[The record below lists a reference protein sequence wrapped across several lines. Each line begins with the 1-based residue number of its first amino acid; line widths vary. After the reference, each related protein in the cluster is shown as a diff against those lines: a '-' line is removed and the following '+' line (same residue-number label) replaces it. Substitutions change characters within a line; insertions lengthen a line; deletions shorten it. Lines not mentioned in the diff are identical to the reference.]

1 MPARRSRF
9 FGGPLL
15 GSCAAVLALA
25 VLSAQA
31 PQTPQ
36 TQQTPVFRGRT
47 TVVPID
53 IRVLDRNGK
62 PVTDLTAADFTV
74 LEDGVRQ
81 DVEYFSTQPLT
92 PVEPD
97 PEATVRPTTAPSA
110 SLAPKNRR
118 LFLIYLGRGRLQ
130 EPSKGLDATLRFVRE
145 RLLPQDQVA
154 VMAWNRATDFTT
166 DKATAAN
173 VIERFRAAHERIDTE
188 LRLHFSG
195 LFGLYAGREVP
206 AFIQK
211 LIDDVFDPSTG
222 AATRQVVP
230 GHTMQRAEADARRA
244 AESVLNQSSIEA
256 FRMFGGTDARMA
268 DGLFDPTLNMSFD
281 DYIVLNRQTMQDVGN
296 LYAGID
302 YLRFIDGEKH
312 LIFVTEQGF
321 YLPRADYERDL
332 AALAS
337 DARVALDTIQTGG
350 VAVAADGTGFYTV
363 ANGFQLRALREIS
376 DLSGGQSSVSNKAD
390 VAFDR
395 ILSSTAFGYL
405 LGYSSSNPEP
415 DGRTREIK
423 VQVNRRNV
431 TVSHRRMY
439 LPRPENAKFDPRESL
454 AATRLMT
461 AANYPHDVTDLKFTA
476 RLADLKEGASRYVNV
491 EMTIDA
497 KRIRFARSG
506 DRYLAAMNFAVLCG
520 DYYQKDIGQLWER
533 RDVFVP
539 ANRMAEIQQNGL
551 TVTLRVEVKQPP
563 VYVKMIVYDYGSDL
577 LGSTT
582 RVMR

>member
-1 MPARRSRF
+1 
-9 FGGPLL
+9 
-15 GSCAAVLALA
+15 
-25 VLSAQA
+25 
-31 PQTPQ
+31 
-36 TQQTPVFRGRT
+36 
-47 TVVPID
+47 
-53 IRVLDRNGK
+53 
-62 PVTDLTAADFTV
+62 
-74 LEDGVRQ
+74 
-81 DVEYFSTQPLT
+81 
-92 PVEPD
+92 
-97 PEATVRPTTAPSA
+97 
-110 SLAPKNRR
+110 
-118 LFLIYLGRGRLQ
+118 
-130 EPSKGLDATLRFVRE
+130 
-145 RLLPQDQVA
+145 
-154 VMAWNRATDFTT
+154 
-166 DKATAAN
+166 
-173 VIERFRAAHERIDTE
+173 
-188 LRLHFSG
+188 
-195 LFGLYAGREVP
+195 
-206 AFIQK
+206 
-211 LIDDVFDPSTG
+211 
-222 AATRQVVP
+222 
-230 GHTMQRAEADARRA
+230 
-244 AESVLNQSSIEA
+244 
-256 FRMFGGTDARMA
+256 
-268 DGLFDPTLNMSFD
+268 
-281 DYIVLNRQTMQDVGN
+281 VGN